1 MNLFIG
7 VIMNSMQESQ
17 EEMKKVILKTDQ
29 REPATQQLL
38 ADLEQK
44 IDSLK
49 LDIQQLSEKLK
60 Q

>member
-1 MNLFIG
+1 
-7 VIMNSMQESQ
+7 
-17 EEMKKVILKTDQ
+17 MKKVLLKTDQ